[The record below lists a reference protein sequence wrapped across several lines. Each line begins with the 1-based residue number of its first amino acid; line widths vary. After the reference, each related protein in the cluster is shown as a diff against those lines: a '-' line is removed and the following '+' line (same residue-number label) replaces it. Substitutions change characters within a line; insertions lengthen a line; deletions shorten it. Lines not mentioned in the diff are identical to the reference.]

1 MEIFVP
7 FPRLVMAMAVALVL
21 ALPASAQVG
30 SPCTA
35 NTIASFSSCNNFLTN
50 SSANGTLP
58 TAACCN
64 SLKSITSTSR
74 DCWCLLTNGSVPFQL
89 PINRTLAISLPRACN
104 LPGVPL
110 QCPGAAAGGP
120 IPARGPRSLS
130 PTLSPGASPSA
141 PTASSVPAPTSSAE
155 SPESDNTP
163 DLTPSSTTGGSGA
176 PDATTGSR
184 PVVTPSAATPSY
196 SPSLLLLA
204 SGILALKFF

>member
-7 FPRLVMAMAVALVL
+7 FPRLVMAMAMALVL

-35 NTIASFSSCNNFLTN
+35 NTIASFSSCMSFLTN

-74 DCWCLLTNGSVPFQL
+74 DCWCLLSNGSLPFQL

-104 LPGVPL
+104 LPVVPL
-110 QCPGAAAGGP
+110 QCPAAGAP
-120 IPARGPRSLS
+120 IRAPGPRSLS

-163 DLTPSSTTGGSGA
+163 DLTPPSTTGGSGA
-176 PDATTGSR
+176 PNATPGSR

-204 SGILALKFF
+204 SGILAMKFF

>member
-1 MEIFVP
+1 MEIFVS
-7 FPRLVMAMAVALVL
+7 FPRLVMSMAVTLVL
-21 ALPASAQVG
+21 ALAVSAQVR

-35 NTIASFSSCNNFLTN
+35 NTIASFSSCMSFLTN
-50 SSANGTLP
+50 SSANGTAP
-58 TAACCN
+58 TADCCN

-74 DCWCLLTNGSVPFQL
+74 DCFCLLATGGVPFQL

-110 QCPGAAAGGP
+110 QCPAAGAP
-120 IPARGPRSLS
+120 IPAPGPSSLS
-130 PTLSPGASPSA
+130 PALSPGASPSA

-163 DLTPSSTTGGSGA
+163 DLTPPSTTGGSAA
-176 PDATTGSR
+176 PNAIPGSR
-184 PVVTPSAATPSY
+184 PVLTPSAATLSY

-204 SGILALKFF
+204 SGILAMKFF